1 MKRLLV
7 LALGAG
13 VLVNTTPGAQARE
26 TTLTGVGIGVASG
39 LVVAGPPGAVV
50 GGILGGIIGGPR
62 VSPGPQRWCWTDWRG
77 RHCGYR

>member
-1 MKRLLV
+1 MKRLLM
-7 LALGAG
+7 LALGAC
-13 VLVNTTPGAQARE
+13 VLINTAPAQARE
-26 TTLTGVGIGVASG
+26 TTLTGAGIGAASG

-62 VSPGPQRWCWTDWRG
+62 VSPGPQRWCWTGLRG